1 MSVIADIVAME
12 GFWLLVAAALL
23 AGLVRGF
30 TGFGTA
36 MVYLPFAGQVLDPV
50 SALVTIMVIDFFGP
64 IPAIPRAIRESHTR
78 DVLRLGAGALIG
90 TPLGVAVLLILQPE
104 WFRTIV
110 SVLSLA
116 LLAALISGVRYRG
129 HVGRP
134 LIYGIGALSGFLGGA
149 AGLPGPPVILLY
161 MARPL
166 PVEVIRASVLLFLV
180 LTDLIMI
187 AVFGLRGLLAPEALL
202 IGICLVL
209 PYLASV
215 SLGAWIFHPKHASVY
230 RLIAYLIIAGSAL
243 GGLPVW
249 D

>member
-1 MSVIADIVAME
+1 ME